1 MTEDQAEKQDILDL
15 KKENLAGNIYR
26 FLFIGYI
33 KEGKE
38 GKFMIN
44 ITNDCQLQE
53 DGDIQHVRV

>member
-1 MTEDQAEKQDILDL
+1 MC
-15 KKENLAGNIYR
+15 
-26 FLFIGYI
+26 LFIGYI

-53 DGDIQHVRV
+53 DGDIQHVQVYLGMLLPRMVIFN